1 MKRIL
6 VHNDFSKMLLH
17 NTVHE
22 KWFKYLWI
30 FQKQIPRKCHVNNTN
45 NALVYGMVSWKQHS
59 QSEGTHE
66 LHLKSSSTT
75 LCQWKHVSG
84 GNERPRE
91 SPSKRHII
99 LFVDD
104 NWFYYT
110 MTWKDL
116 AWKSLCG
123 LNIEQKYF
131 HKYEPSLSAEE
142 LNYMQFN
149 RYK

>member
-6 VHNDFSKMLLH
+6 VHNDFSKMLLY

-30 FQKQIPRKCHVNNTN
+30 FQKQIPGKCHVNNTN

-59 QSEGTHE
+59 QSEVTHE
-66 LHLKSSSTT
+66 LHFKSSSTT
-75 LCQWKHVSG
+75 LHQWKHVSG

-99 LFVDD
+99 LFADD

-110 MTWKDL
+110 VTSNEL
-116 AWKSLCG
+116 AWKSVPCVGSILSK
-123 LNIEQKYF
+123 NIFINMSYLFQQR
-131 HKYEPSLSAEE
+131 S
-142 LNYMQFN
+142 
-149 RYK
+149 